1 MVISRIPRSLITNV
15 ETLCCEQSK
24 QYRSIIEIQSSI
36 VFSHGLVDHGYDMLN
51 GEYVVI
57 TESNQLSHLVLI
69 STCNIFHLWNALFS
83 VMFQVLVQEC
93 QVCLRSSLKG
103 PTGKMGLLDR
113 PEDAFTITGPNH
125 CLPCPRAKG
134 KQHVVG
140 ARALSYKENA

>member
-1 MVISRIPRSLITNV
+1 MWKPCAANNRNST
-15 ETLCCEQSK
+15 
-24 QYRSIIEIQSSI
+24 YRSIIKIQSSI
-36 VFSHGLVDHGYDMLN
+36 VFSHGLVDHGYVTLN

-57 TESNQLSHLVLI
+57 TESNQLSHIEFI
-69 STCNIFHLWNALFS
+69 STCNIFHLWNALCS
-83 VMFQVLVQEC
+83 AMFQVLVQEC

-134 KQHVVG
+134 IQHVVG
-140 ARALSYKENA
+140 ARALSYKGNA